1 MSNQLHEQKKEFMHK
16 MYNQP
21 AQVSSRLFYDGRIRF
36 ILDQHYFTQREQMLG
51 MLLNAA
57 MGDRGLT
64 VSDLLYV
71 ISQVEEAHKK
81 SMEINFNEEWGKDN
95 V

>member
-21 AQVSSRLFYDGRIRF
+21 AQVSNRLFYDGRIRF

-71 ISQVEEAHKK
+71 ISKVEEAHKK
-81 SMEINFNEEWGKDN
+81 SMEMNYNDE
-95 V
+95 

>member
-1 MSNQLHEQKKEFMHK
+1 MSNQLHEEKKEFMHK
-16 MYNQP
+16 MYSQP

>member
-16 MYNQP
+16 IYGQP

-36 ILDQHYFTQREQMLG
+36 ILEQHHFTQREQMLG

>member
-1 MSNQLHEQKKEFMHK
+1 MMSNQLHEQKKEFMHK

-81 SMEINFNEEWGKDN
+81 SMEMNYNDE
-95 V
+95 